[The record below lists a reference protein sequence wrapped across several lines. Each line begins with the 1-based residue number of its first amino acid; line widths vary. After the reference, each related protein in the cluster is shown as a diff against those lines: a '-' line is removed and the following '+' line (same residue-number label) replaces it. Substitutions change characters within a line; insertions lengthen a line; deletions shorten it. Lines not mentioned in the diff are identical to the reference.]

1 MLQALRSMTLVIG
14 LLAGGVTSP
23 VDAASDYPSRPVH
36 VYVGFAPGGATDQLA
51 RLYAAK
57 LSEKFKQPFVVEN
70 KVGAG
75 GNTAIQALT
84 QTEPDGYTI
93 AMGANYV
100 AANAALKR
108 NPYDWE
114 RQIAPIA
121 LIVSTPNVLVV
132 PADSPLSN
140 VSDLI
145 AAAKRPNS
153 HLTFGSAGVGSSIHL
168 AGELFKTMAGVPLN
182 HVPYKGVTPAEV
194 DLVAGRVDLMFGSIS
209 SAIPLVKGGKL
220 KLLAVTGLSRIPD
233 YPDVPTI
240 DESGLKGFDV
250 SAVYMLMG
258 PAGIA
263 QGRLMQLADAVAEIN
278 RDPAVQAQI
287 ARLYATALDGGPD
300 QARAF
305 LQAEVAKWEDVV
317 RKTGLKLE

>member
-1 MLQALRSMTLVIG
+1 MTLVTG

-23 VDAASDYPSRPVH
+23 VDAASDYPSKPVH

>member
-1 MLQALRSMTLVIG
+1 MFQALRSMALVIG

-23 VDAASDYPSRPVH
+23 VHAASDYPSKPVH

-75 GNTAIQALT
+75 GNTAIHALT
-84 QTEPDGYTI
+84 QTDPDGYTI

-114 RQIAPIA
+114 RQISPIA
-121 LIVSTPNVLVV
+121 LIASTPNVLVV
-132 PADSPLSN
+132 PADSPLSS
-140 VSDLI
+140 VSDVI

-182 HVPYKGVTPAEV
+182 HVPYKGVTPAEI

-220 KLLAVTGLSRIPD
+220 KLLAVTGPSRIPD
-233 YPDVPTI
+233 YPDIPTI

-263 QGRLMQLADAVAEIN
+263 QGRLVQLADAVGEIN

-287 ARLYATALDGGPD
+287 ARLYATALDGGPE

>member
-145 AAAKRPNS
+145 SAAKRPNS
-153 HLTFGSAGVGSSIHL
+153 YLTFGSAGVGSSIHL

-182 HVPYKGVTPAEV
+182 HVPYKGVTPAEI

-220 KLLAVTGLSRIPD
+220 KLLAVTGLSRIAD

>member
-1 MLQALRSMTLVIG
+1 MFQALRSVALVVG
-14 LLAGGVTSP
+14 LLATGAAAP
-23 VDAASDYPSRPVH
+23 VHAAPDYPSKPVH

-121 LIVSTPNVLVV
+121 LIASTPNVLVV
-132 PADSPLSN
+132 PADSPLSS
-140 VSDLI
+140 VPDLI
-145 AAAKRPNS
+145 ASAKQPGS

-168 AGELFKTMAGVPLN
+168 AGELFKVRAGVPLN
-182 HVPYKGVTPAEV
+182 HVPYKGVTPAEI

-263 QGRLMQLADAVAEIN
+263 RGRLLQLADAVAEIN
-278 RDPAVQAQI
+278 RDPAVEAQI
-287 ARLYATALDGGPD
+287 ARLYATALDGGPE

>member
-182 HVPYKGVTPAEV
+182 HVPYKGVTPAEI

-220 KLLAVTGLSRIPD
+220 KLLAVTGLSRIAD